1 MGSRLL
7 IAAIFIPI
15 VFWILLKAEVIFLL
29 GVCFVIAMSL
39 FEFYRMIENKD
50 VKVYKKTGI
59 LIGIA
64 IPVSYYIA
72 YTSKFP
78 KYEKMMVFGV
88 VAIIIILMTRE
99 ILSGE
104 IKEAIRKISY
114 TLFGILY
121 ISLLFTH
128 AIFMK
133 QLSNDMVTIFGFQFE
148 AGRVWVLTAFL
159 LVWASDSIAYFVG
172 ITIGK
177 NKILPKI
184 SPKKSVEGS
193 IAGLIG
199 PIIAMIIIKNWYFH
213 DVAIIHCIAIGAIVG
228 VFGQLGDFGES
239 LLKREFEIKDSGK
252 IFLGHGGMWD
262 RFDSMIFVM
271 PLIYYYVRIFIY

>member
-7 IAAIFIPI
+7 IAGIFIPI
-15 VFWILLKAEVIFLL
+15 VFWILLRGEIVFLL
-29 GVCFVIAMSL
+29 GVCAVIGISL
-39 FEFYRMIENKD
+39 YEFYSMIKHKD
-50 VKVYKKTGI
+50 VRVFMKTGI
-59 LIGIA
+59 LIGIS
-64 IPVSYYIA
+64 IPIIYYLA

-78 KYEKMMVFGV
+78 KYEKLMVFGIV
-88 VAIIIILMTRE
+88 GIIIFLMTKEILM
-99 ILSGE
+99 GE
-104 IKEAIRKISY
+104 IKEAIRDISY

-128 AIFMK
+128 ALFMK
-133 QLSNDMVTIFGFQFE
+133 HVSTSNIDFFGLQVE
-148 AGRVWVLTAFL
+148 EGRMWVLTAFL

-172 ITIGK
+172 IAIGK

-193 IAGLIG
+193 IAGFLG
-199 PIIAMIIIKNWYFH
+199 PIIAMIGIKFWYFPH
-213 DVAIIHCIAIGAIVG
+213 ISILHCIAIGAIVG
-228 VFGQLGDFGES
+228 IFGQLGDFGES

-262 RFDSMIFVM
+262 RFDSMLFVM
-271 PLIYYYVRIFIY
+271 PLLYYYVKIVIY